1 MVVIQCPHC
10 ENDIELEDD
19 ASGLFDC
26 PHCDEEFSWASDLD
40 DEGEY
45 YESGVIQWWSDS
57 SVLTKFGIILN
68 VIGTVRFG
76 FWAVTIESMDYI
88 WHAVFLAIPFW
99 IIGSL
104 LLIISFLFRIFE
116 GMLFR

>member
-26 PHCDEEFSWASDLD
+26 PHCDEEFSWGSDLD
-40 DEGEY
+40 DEGEF
-45 YESGVIQWWSDS
+45 YESGVMQWWSDS

-68 VIGTVRFG
+68 VIGTVTFG
-76 FWAVTIESMDYI
+76 FWAVAIESMDYI

-104 LLIISFLFRIFE
+104 LLIIAFLIRIFE

>member
-1 MVVIQCPHC
+1 MG
-10 ENDIELEDD
+10 
-19 ASGLFDC
+19 SG
-26 PHCDEEFSWASDLD
+26 LD

-68 VIGTVRFG
+68 VIGTVIFG
-76 FWAVTIESMDYI
+76 VLFVAFGEDAGY
-88 WHAVFLAIPFW
+88 AGLLFLPFW

-104 LLIISFLFRIFE
+104 LLIIRSLFRVYEAI
-116 GMLFR
+116 LFG

>member
-10 ENDIELEDD
+10 ENNIELEDD

-26 PHCDEEFSWASDLD
+26 PHCDEEFSWGSDLD
-40 DEGEY
+40 NEVEF
-45 YESGVIQWWSDS
+45 YEPGVMQWWSDS

-68 VIGTVRFG
+68 VIGCVIFG
-76 FWAVTIESMDYI
+76 YFVVELGWEWVMYAGIC
-88 WHAVFLAIPFW
+88 FLPFW

-104 LLIISFLFRIFE
+104 LLIIRSLFRIFE

>member
-26 PHCDEEFSWASDLD
+26 PHCDEEFSWGSDLD

-68 VIGTVRFG
+68 VIGTVIFG
-76 FWAVTIESMDYI
+76 VLFVELGEYAGYAW
-88 WHAVFLAIPFW
+88 FLFLPFW

-104 LLIISFLFRIFE
+104 LLIIRSLFIVYE
-116 GMLFR
+116 AILFG